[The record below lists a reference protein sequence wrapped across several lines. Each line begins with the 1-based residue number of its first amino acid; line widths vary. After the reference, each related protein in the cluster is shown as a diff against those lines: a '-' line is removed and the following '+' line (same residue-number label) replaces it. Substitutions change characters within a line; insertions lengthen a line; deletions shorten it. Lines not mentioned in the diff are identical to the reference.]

1 MIGRVRVVVGLLGVA
16 ASVYGA
22 VELLG
27 LGFDNLRA
35 TVTWLVAGVLLHDA
49 VLAPFTLVLWF
60 VMSRARRRPIPGAVV
75 VGAVVLG
82 TVTVVAIPLL
92 GRFGA
97 RTDNPTLL
105 DRNYLL
111 GWLVLA
117 TLTVVTVSIAVALS
131 RTGRVRTGGGEDH
144 GAGAGRR

>member
-1 MIGRVRVVVGLLGVA
+1 VIPVRVVVGLLGVA
-16 ASVYGA
+16 AAAYGA
-22 VELLG
+22 VELLDLG
-27 LGFDNLRA
+27 LDNLRA
-35 TVTWLVAGVLLHDA
+35 AVTWLVAGVLLHDA
-49 VLAPFTLVLWF
+49 VLAPLTLGLWF
-60 VMSRARRRPIPGAVV
+60 VASRARRGRIPGPVV
-75 VGAVVLG
+75 VGAVVFG

-117 TLTVVTVSIAVALS
+117 TLTMIIVAVAVAS
-131 RTGRVRTGGGEDH
+131 RSRGGGDD
-144 GAGAGRR
+144 GARAGRR

>member
-1 MIGRVRVVVGLLGVA
+1 MRAIRVVVGALGVA
-16 ASVYGA
+16 AAAYGA
-22 VELLG
+22 VELLD

-35 TVTWLVAGVLLHDA
+35 AVTWLLVGVIAHDA
-49 VLAPFTLVLWF
+49 VLAPLTIGAWF
-60 VMSRARRRPIPGAVV
+60 AASWGARRRVPGAVV

-82 TVTVVAIPLL
+82 TVTVVAVPVL

-97 RTDNPTLL
+97 RPDNPTLL

-117 TLTVVTVSIAVALS
+117 TLTVVLVAAALVVARS
-131 RTGRVRTGGGEDH
+131 GRSGDH
-144 GAGAGRR
+144 GAGARRR

>member
-1 MIGRVRVVVGLLGVA
+1 MIAVRVVVGLLGLA
-16 ASVYGA
+16 AAAYGA
-22 VELLG
+22 VELLDLG
-27 LGFDNLRA
+27 LDNLRA
-35 TVTWLVAGVLLHDA
+35 TVTWLAAGVVLHDA
-49 VLAPFTLVLWF
+49 VLAPLVLGIWF
-60 VMSRARRRPIPGAVV
+60 VASRARRGRIPGAVV

-82 TVTVVAIPLL
+82 TVSLVAIPLL

-97 RTDNPTLL
+97 RSDNQTLL

-117 TLTVVTVSIAVALS
+117 TLTVATVGVAVALS
-131 RTGRVRTGGGEDH
+131 RTRVTRTGEGGDD